1 VLSLSKHTASPLAR
15 DLSAGGAALL
25 VLSLSKQTWISATSG
40 RPALS
45 WTCVEPVE
53 TIVHGG
59 PGGKRR
65 PPGLE
70 HAPCVEPVETS
81 EANLRGFNVYRSTN
95 PLSYGKQINAV
106 EIPASAPPGGGAPYS
121 LLDPDQGTGGPL
133 YYWLEAIL
141 YSDPAHPV
149 WFGPVVPTRVGVA
162 YLPLIQ
168 CH

>member
-1 VLSLSKHTASPLAR
+1 
-15 DLSAGGAALL
+15 
-25 VLSLSKQTWISATSG
+25 
-40 RPALS
+40 
-45 WTCVEPVE
+45 
-53 TIVHGG
+53 
-59 PGGKRR
+59 
-65 PPGLE
+65 
-70 HAPCVEPVETS
+70 
-81 EANLRGFNVYRSTN
+81 VYRSTN